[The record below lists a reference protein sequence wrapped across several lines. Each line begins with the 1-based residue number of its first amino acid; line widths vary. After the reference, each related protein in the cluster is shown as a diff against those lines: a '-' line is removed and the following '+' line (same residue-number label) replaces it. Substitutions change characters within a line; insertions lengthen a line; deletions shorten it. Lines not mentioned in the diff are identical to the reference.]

1 MKISLRARA
10 VLQYFANSD
19 ATISAEAL
27 SEVVTEGRDAIL
39 TAMKE
44 LRGAG
49 LMITRKERVNN
60 RVVTVSYITEAGF
73 VESASWALKSPL
85 QIQHNVQNSNISL
98 YANSAL
104 NIKKTTRGE
113 LGGEEETMGYDFFSS
128 TSSDDSDLQDAKRK
142 HSARRKAEYE
152 AEKQKAH
159 EAKVAERVNRKP
171 ADWNMNQLVNYF
183 AQRVNET
190 WGLKPWSLAG
200 SKFLYAYGQSRKK
213 YGTYAEQEK
222 VMMDIFFERLKVDQ
236 QTDSNLLWR
245 VFLSRFSE
253 LAPQAELQLKAPEKL
268 DKAVMDAEASWK
280 GF

>member
-1 MKISLRARA
+1 MKLSLRARA

-98 YANSAL
+98 YAYSTL
-104 NIKKTTRGE
+104 NIKKTTRDEPEGE
-113 LGGEEETMGYDFFSS
+113 GEHMGYDFFSK
-128 TSSDDSDLQDAKRK
+128 TSSGDSELQEAKRK
-142 HSARRKAEYE
+142 DAARRKAEYE

-159 EAKVAERVNRKP
+159 EEKVAERVNRST

-190 WGLKPWSLAG
+190 WGLKPWSLSG
-200 SKFLYAYGQSRKK
+200 SKFLIAFGKTRKMH
-213 YGTYAEQEK
+213 GTTAEQEK

-245 VFLSRFSE
+245 QFLSRFSE
-253 LAPQAELQLKAPEKL
+253 LAPLARLQLTAPEQL
-268 DKAVMDAEASWK
+268 DKAEIDAEASWK

>member
-1 MKISLRARA
+1 MKLSLRARA
-10 VLQYFANSD
+10 ALQYFANSD

-49 LMITRKERVNN
+49 LMITRRERVNN

-73 VESASWALKSPL
+73 QESASWALKSPL
-85 QIQHNVQNSNISL
+85 QIQHSVQNSNISL
-98 YANSAL
+98 YAYSAL

-113 LGGEEETMGYDFFSS
+113 PEGEEETMGYDFFSK
-128 TSSDDSDLQDAKRK
+128 TSSGDSELQDAKRK
-142 HSARRKAEYE
+142 DAARRKAEYE

-159 EAKVAERVNRKP
+159 EEKVAERINRKP

-183 AQRVNET
+183 AQRINET

-200 SKFLYAYGQSRKK
+200 SQFYIALGKSRKK
-213 YGTYAEQEK
+213 YGTTAGQEK
-222 VMMDIFFERLKVDQ
+222 IMMDIFFDTLRVNAE
-236 QTDSNLLWR
+236 TDSNLLWR
-245 VFLSRFSE
+245 KFLSRFSE
-253 LAPQAELQLKAPEKL
+253 LAPQAELQLKAPEQL
-268 DKAVMDAEASWK
+268 DKAVIDAEASWK
-280 GF
+280 GM

>member
-1 MKISLRARA
+1 MKLSLRARA
-10 VLQYFANSD
+10 VLQYFINSD
-19 ATISAEAL
+19 KAISADRLAE
-27 SEVVTEGRDAIL
+27 EVLEGRKAIQ
-39 TAMKE
+39 TALRE
-44 LRGAG
+44 LRDAG
-49 LMITRKERVNN
+49 LIITRKERINN
-60 RVVTVSYITEAGF
+60 GVVTVSYVTEAGF
-73 VESASWALKSPL
+73 VEAHSWGSQTVL

-104 NIKKTTRGE
+104 NIKKTTRGD
-113 LGGEEETMGYDFFSS
+113 LGGEEETMGYEFFSS

-142 HSARRKAEYE
+142 DSARRKAQYE

-171 ADWNMNQLVNYF
+171 ADWNINQLVNYF

-200 SKFLYAYGQSRKK
+200 SKFMYAYGQSRKK

-222 VMMDIFFERLKVDQ
+222 VMMDIFFDRLKVDQ
-236 QTDSNLLWR
+236 QTDSNLLWK

-253 LAPQAELQLKAPEKL
+253 LAPQAELQLKAPEQL
-268 DKAVMDAEASWK
+268 DKAEIDAEASWK